1 MNRLFLDK
9 SQRSRASCKRF
20 LPTFRDGGEDFV
32 LQQLP
37 ASGTV
42 IAVAIFQTPP
52 LPLPPLVHEGD
63 GPDGGG
69 RRDERRAEQ
78 EEEGVRVAK
87 EVSEDV
93 VEDAVL
99 VLVLLLL
106 QDDYWDILKITLA
119 KLCGLSKPS
128 LSRNLSTDIT
138 FFHFPTP
145 PPSSAIVI

>member
-1 MNRLFLDK
+1 METFFPL
-9 SQRSRASCKRF
+9 
-20 LPTFRDGGEDFV
+20 TFRDGGEHFV

-37 ASGTV
+37 SSGTV
-42 IAVAIFQTPP
+42 VAIFNTPP

-78 EEEGVRVAK
+78 QEEGVRVAK
-87 EVSEDV
+87 EVAEDV

-106 QDDYWDILKITLA
+106 QDDYWAILK
-119 KLCGLSKPS
+119 
-128 LSRNLSTDIT
+128 
-138 FFHFPTP
+138 
-145 PPSSAIVI
+145 